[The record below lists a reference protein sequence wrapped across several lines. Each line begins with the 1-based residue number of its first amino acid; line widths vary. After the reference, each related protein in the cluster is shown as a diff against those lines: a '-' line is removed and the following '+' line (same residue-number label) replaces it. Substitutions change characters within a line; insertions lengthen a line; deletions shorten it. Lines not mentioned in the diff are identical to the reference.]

1 MFSYNHVRL
10 WEAGSGEQGVLI
22 PLDAMLPTQTSPAD
36 SSLPFNNSTSL
47 TDVIDASTGTVW
59 APSLRTMILH
69 VITGCC
75 GSIWEIIPTPCLDG
89 PSAHVQGRFVPRTL
103 SQSWRG
109 LHHLLPLAC
118 WVCFGQPGEF
128 SSTEPSRCCSLTA
141 TLEKLSYP
149 FLESRTQ
156 EDLNES
162 VLLKEL

>member
-59 APSLRTMILH
+59 APSPRTMILH

-89 PSAHVQGRFVPRTL
+89 PSAHV
-103 SQSWRG
+103 
-109 LHHLLPLAC
+109 A
-118 WVCFGQPGEF
+118 GEV
-128 SSTEPSRCCSLTA
+128 
-141 TLEKLSYP
+141 
-149 FLESRTQ
+149 RTQ
-156 EDLNES
+156 NTQPELEGFAS
-162 VLLKEL
+162 FAASGVLGVLWAAG

>member
-1 MFSYNHVRL
+1 MPCCPHEPALQTHPCLLTTAHPWRML
-10 WEAGSGEQGVLI
+10 LMPPQGLSGHL
-22 PLDAMLPTQTSPAD
+22 LPAQRSC
-36 SSLPFNNSTSL
+36 
-47 TDVIDASTGTVW
+47 
-59 APSLRTMILH
+59 H
-69 VITGCC
+69 VITGYC

-89 PSAHVQGRFVPRTL
+89 PSAHGQGRFIPRTL

-162 VLLKEL
+162 VLLKELWDTIKSI